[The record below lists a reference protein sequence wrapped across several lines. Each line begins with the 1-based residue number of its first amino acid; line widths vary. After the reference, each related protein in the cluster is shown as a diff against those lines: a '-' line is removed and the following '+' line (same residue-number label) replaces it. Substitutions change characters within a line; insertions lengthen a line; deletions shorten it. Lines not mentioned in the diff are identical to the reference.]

1 MSLQSC
7 AAFLESRC
15 KDKQLYKINKI
26 SKKNNFYYTI
36 YQHYIF
42 TKKTLTLLVFGVKN
56 GLEAHFS
63 THLAE
68 HKCNN
73 DQLQNQDD
81 GYLET
86 ELVMEC
92 LVVEGRHGRP

>member
-7 AAFLESRC
+7 AALLESRC

-42 TKKTLTLLVFGVKN
+42 TKKTLTLLVFFGKKRVGSALFN
-56 GLEAHFS
+56 PP
-63 THLAE
+63 
-68 HKCNN
+68 C
-73 DQLQNQDD
+73 
-81 GYLET
+81 
-86 ELVMEC
+86 
-92 LVVEGRHGRP
+92 

>member
-36 YQHYIF
+36 YQHDIF
-42 TKKTLTLLVFGVKN
+42 SKKILALLVFGVKKRVGSAFFN
-56 GLEAHFS
+56 PP
-63 THLAE
+63 
-68 HKCNN
+68 C
-73 DQLQNQDD
+73 
-81 GYLET
+81 
-86 ELVMEC
+86 
-92 LVVEGRHGRP
+92 